1 MERINIVKYSTPPE
15 KYFMFHSFEIIIVL
29 KKPIEPFLNKILQK
43 LVFLHF
49 FFKFV
54 KTIQHTFDF
63 CIYLNFLYQNC
74 CTIKCIKTIYTI
86 KKCINKYYTISINN
100 NQQTNVTIM
109 S

>member
-49 FFKFV
+49 FF
-54 KTIQHTFDF
+54 
-63 CIYLNFLYQNC
+63 
-74 CTIKCIKTIYTI
+74 
-86 KKCINKYYTISINN
+86 
-100 NQQTNVTIM
+100 
-109 S
+109 